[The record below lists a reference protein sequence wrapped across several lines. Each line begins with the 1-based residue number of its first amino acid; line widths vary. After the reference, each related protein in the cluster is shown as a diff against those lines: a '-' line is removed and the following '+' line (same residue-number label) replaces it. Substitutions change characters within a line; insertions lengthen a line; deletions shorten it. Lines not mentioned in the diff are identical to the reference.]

1 MKNTITRVDALNFAI
16 DCIQSAPAYSES
28 LGDGEIVDVLTK
40 IRDQIAKPRKVSED
54 TKARAKAKR
63 ANERAV
69 LVAKVL
75 PIIREGVA
83 DGGTAKE
90 IFERCADALPADF
103 TVAKVQY
110 ILLHEMANEVVKTEA
125 KGKPNVYKMKG

>member
-1 MKNTITRVDALNFAI
+1 MKNMTKHDALVYALN
-16 DCIQSAPAYSES
+16 
-28 LGDGEIVDVLTK
+28 IVIEYKDNNDVREVLTTM
-40 IRDQIAKPRKVSED
+40 IAQLSKPRKTSED

-69 LVAKVL
+69 LMAQVL
-75 PIIREGVA
+75 PIIREGIA

-90 IFERCADALPADF
+90 IYERCTDALPADF

-110 ILLHEMANEVVKTEA
+110 ILLHEMADEVVKTEA
-125 KGKPNVYKMKG
+125 KNKPNIYTMKG

>member
-1 MKNTITRVDALNFAI
+1 MKNTITRVDALNYAINAI
-16 DCIQSAPAYSES
+16 DQCTDTDTEVVAILE
-28 LGDGEIVDVLTK
+28 K
-40 IRDQIAKPRKVSED
+40 IRDQIAKPRKTSED

-69 LVAKVL
+69 LMAQVL
-75 PIIREGVA
+75 PIIREGIA

-90 IFERCADALPADF
+90 IYERCADALPADF

-110 ILLHEMANEVVKTEA
+110 ILLHEMADEVVKTEA
-125 KGKPNVYKMKG
+125 KNKPNIYTMKG